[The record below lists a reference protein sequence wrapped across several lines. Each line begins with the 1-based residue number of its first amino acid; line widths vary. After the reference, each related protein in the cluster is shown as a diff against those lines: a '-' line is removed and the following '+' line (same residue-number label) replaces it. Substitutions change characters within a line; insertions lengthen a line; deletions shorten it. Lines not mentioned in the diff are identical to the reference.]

1 VGLAL
6 YADLMES
13 FSCMAHLQ
21 DDRNG
26 IGVVY
31 DAQKPAVTSMVQ
43 CGALK
48 TRTGQASKGAH
59 F

>member
-1 VGLAL
+1 MGLAL

-26 IGVVY
+26 IGAVY

-43 CGALK
+43 
-48 TRTGQASKGAH
+48 
-59 F
+59 